1 MRYPIDGGLRFE
13 EIQNGALILLL
24 LRESNT
30 WEDLCDRFEY
40 TDAGDFNNTATMEL
54 LDKLRRMRELGLISF
69 DEEGEDEYSAPTGEI
84 TATPLWSKIRV
95 AFGGMSLRD
104 AALLSRHS
112 VGMAVTPVFGRPR
125 PSDDSI
131 DIFVLMPFN
140 EELESVYRNHIRPL
154 GEELGLSIR
163 RADDIVK
170 AGPFME
176 KVWEGICGAEL
187 IIADCTQQNPNVF
200 YEIGMAHTVGTTV
213 ILLTRSED
221 DIPSDI
227 KHYEYIP
234 YVYDPEGVEDLV
246 GRLRA
251 FIQSHFDI

>member
-1 MRYPIDGGLRFE
+1 MRYTSDGGLRFE

-24 LRESNT
+24 LRENST
-30 WEDLCDRFEY
+30 WEELCAKFEY
-40 TDAGDFNNTATMEL
+40 ADAADFNNTATMEL
-54 LDKLRRMRELGLISF
+54 LDKLRRMREIGLIGF
-69 DEEGEDEYSAPTGEI
+69 DEEGEDEYSAPTSEI
-84 TATPLWSKIRV
+84 TTTPLWSKVRV
-95 AFGGMSLRD
+95 ALGGMSLSD

-125 PSDDSI
+125 RSADGI

-140 EELESVYRNHIRPL
+140 EELENVYRNHIRPL
-154 GEELGLSIR
+154 GEDLGLSIR
-163 RADDIVK
+163 RADDIVR

-176 KVWEGICGAEL
+176 KVWDGICAADL

-213 ILLTRSED
+213 VLLTRSED

-234 YVYDPEGVEDLV
+234 YVYDPEGVEELV

-251 FIQSHFDI
+251 FIESHFDL